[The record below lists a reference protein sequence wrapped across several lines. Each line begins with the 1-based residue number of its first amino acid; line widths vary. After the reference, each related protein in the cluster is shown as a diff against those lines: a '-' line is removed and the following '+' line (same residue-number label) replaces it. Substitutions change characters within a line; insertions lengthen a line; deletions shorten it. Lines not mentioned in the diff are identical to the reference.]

1 MWRRCYSVGDAN
13 PLDLTGRTVCVR
25 AKPIFKENTM
35 LKQKLQQWVVRVFG
49 LFEVTHVTL
58 EKETCITSDK
68 N

>member
-1 MWRRCYSVGDAN
+1 
-13 PLDLTGRTVCVR
+13 
-25 AKPIFKENTM
+25 M